1 MKRVIVII
9 QARMGSERL
18 PGKVLEKIGGTSL
31 LEIIINRV
39 KRSKYIN
46 EVIVATTLNAED
58 DAIIELCN
66 KIGSEVFR
74 GSENDVFSRY
84 LQASEIFNGD
94 IIVRVTGD
102 NPLTDPDLMD
112 QMIHDHLMSGNDY
125 TYSQNAPLGFGC
137 EVISRKALE
146 IINAEYLTN
155 SEKEHVTLF
164 IKNHPTDFK
173 IRNFRYALEYPLNYR
188 FTVDT
193 PQDIS
198 FIKEIYDGLK
208 DLIYLKNKDLF
219 LFLEDNPEIIKI
231 NSNVEQ
237 QDLINNQI

>member
-1 MKRVIVII
+1 MKNVIVII

-18 PGKVLEKIGGTSL
+18 PGKVLKKIGDASL

-39 KRSKYIN
+39 KRSKFVNKI
-46 EVIVATTLNAED
+46 IVATTLNTED

-66 KIGSEVFR
+66 KIGSEVYR

-84 LQASEIFNGD
+84 LQVSEIFNCD
-94 IIVRVTGD
+94 VIVRVTGD

-112 QMIHDHLMSGNDY
+112 QMINEHLKSGNDY
-125 TYSQNAPLGFGC
+125 TYSKNAPLGLAC

-146 IINAEYLTN
+146 IIGAEYLTN

-164 IKNHPTDFK
+164 IKNHPKDFK
-173 IRNFRYALEYPLNYR
+173 IRNFKYNLNYPINYR

-193 PQDIS
+193 PQDLS
-198 FIKEIYDGLK
+198 FIKEIYAGLK

-237 QDLINNQI
+237 QTPN